1 MAWFVLVVAGLCE
14 PIWVIALGRVDSVT
28 RLGPIAVF
36 LTFLTISLAGLSWAM
51 RDLPTGVAYAVWVAI
66 GAVATVALSVALGE
80 EHLTVLKVVF
90 LVVIIGGVA
99 GLKAVS

>member
-14 PIWVIALGRVDSVT
+14 PIWVIALGKVDSLT
-28 RLGPIAVF
+28 RYGPIVVF
-36 LTFLTISLAGLSWAM
+36 LIFLAVSLTGLSWAL

-66 GAVATVALSVALGE
+66 GAVATVAISVALGE
-80 EHLTVLKVVF
+80 EQLSAMKVLF
-90 LVVIIGGVA
+90 LVVIIAGVA